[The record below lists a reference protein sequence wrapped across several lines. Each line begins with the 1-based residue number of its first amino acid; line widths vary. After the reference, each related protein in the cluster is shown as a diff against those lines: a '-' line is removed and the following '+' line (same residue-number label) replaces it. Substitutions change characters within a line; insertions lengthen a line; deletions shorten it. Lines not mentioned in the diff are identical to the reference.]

1 MYGVALLFVG
11 LSCIAVADVMDDAWS
26 APLAVVGAWVTV
38 AGIAVATY
46 NYGATQLTFNDPNDV
61 PRGKPTPAVEDFDE
75 PEFQKCKTL
84 ASGMGTPTPKG
95 DLKKSL
101 GEDQAAADD
110 LASDLRTQCKPK
122 KSPRAFYKAE
132 LPARERLWDDSPA
145 SMAFDSLLI
154 RALYA
159 HKIPDVSTGVV
170 DECPADRPNE
180 EQIKGF
186 LEAIMGREALLPSV
200 GTTVPLKVTCVL
212 LRGCKTLKDDVA
224 GVPMDRAI
232 LEIEFICVRD
242 GDVMGVHYEAHV
254 VSDPMSLIW
263 FNRLGELPSAD
274 AYSCTT
280 LPRRAA

>member
-11 LSCIAVADVMDDAWS
+11 LSCIAVADVLDSVWT
-26 APLAVVGAWVTV
+26 APLAMVGAWITV
-38 AGIAVATY
+38 AGIAVGTY
-46 NYGATQLTFNDPNDV
+46 SYGRTQSTFYDPADV
-61 PRGKPTPAVEDFDE
+61 PRGKPTPAIEDFGT
-75 PEFQKCKTL
+75 PEFTRCKTL
-84 ASGMGTPTPKG
+84 ASGMGTPTPKT
-95 DLKKSL
+95 
-101 GEDQAAADD
+101 D
-110 LASDLRTQCKPK
+110 LAATLGVDKVPTGRPDLRTQCKRK
-122 KSPRAFYKAE
+122 NSRAFYKAE

-212 LRGCKTLKDDVA
+212 LRGCKTLKDYVLRI
-224 GVPMDRAI
+224 PHDRAL

-254 VSDPMSLIW
+254 VSDPMSLVW

-280 LPRRAA
+280 LPRRAV

>member
-1 MYGVALLFVG
+1 MLGVALLFVG
-11 LSCIAVADVMDDAWS
+11 LSCIAVADVLDGVWT
-26 APLAVVGAWVTV
+26 APLAMAGAWITV

-46 NYGATQLTFNDPNDV
+46 KYGLTKGTFYDPNDV
-61 PRGKPTPAVEDFDE
+61 PIGRPTPAVEDFE
-75 PEFQKCKTL
+75 KPEFQKCRTL
-84 ASGMGTPTPKG
+84 ASGMGTPAPK
-95 DLKKSL
+95 DYKSL
-101 GEDQAAADD
+101 GKDEAI
-110 LASDLRTQCKPK
+110 SEDLRTQCKPK
-122 KSPRAFYKAE
+122 RPKPLYKAE

-212 LRGCKTLKDDVA
+212 LRGCKTLKDYVLR
-224 GVPMDRAI
+224 VPHDRAL

-242 GDVMGVHYEAHV
+242 GDVMGVHYEAHI
-254 VSDPMSLIW
+254 VSDPMSLVW

-274 AYSCTT
+274 AHSCTT
-280 LPRRAA
+280 LPRRAV

>member
-1 MYGVALLFVG
+1 MYAVLLLFVG
-11 LSCIAVADVMDDAWS
+11 LSCVAVADVLEGKWT
-26 APLAVVGAWVTV
+26 PLLAVVGAWITV
-38 AGIAVATY
+38 AGIAVATHR
-46 NYGATQLTFNDPNDV
+46 YGLSKSTFYDPGDV
-61 PRGKPTPAVEDFDE
+61 PSGRPTPAVEDFE
-75 PEFQKCKTL
+75 KCRTL
-84 ASGMGTPTPKG
+84 ASGLGTPAPKG
-95 DLKKSL
+95 DKRT
-101 GEDQAAADD
+101 GEDEAMG
-110 LASDLRTQCKPK
+110 SEDLRTQCAPK
-122 KSPRAFYKAE
+122 RSRKAFYKAE

-159 HKIPDVSTGVV
+159 HRIPDVSTGVV

-212 LRGCKTLKDDVA
+212 LRGCKTLKDDVH

-232 LEIEFICVRD
+232 MEIEFICVRD

-254 VSDPMSLIW
+254 VSDPMSLLW

>member
-11 LSCIAVADVMDDAWS
+11 LSCIAVADVLDGAWT
-26 APLAVVGAWVTV
+26 APLAMAGAWIAV

-46 NYGATQLTFNDPNDV
+46 NYGLTKSTFYDPNDV
-61 PRGKPTPAVEDFDE
+61 PTGMPTPAVE
-75 PEFQKCKTL
+75 EFQKCKTL
-84 ASGMGTPTPKG
+84 SSGMGTPTPRDG
-95 DLKKSL
+95 VKSL
-101 GEDQAAADD
+101 GVDKDIPSDQT
-110 LASDLRTQCKPK
+110 DLRTQCKPK
-122 KSPRAFYKAE
+122 RSPKAFYKAE

-145 SMAFDSLLI
+145 SMAFDSMLI

-170 DECPADRPNE
+170 DECPVDRPNE

-212 LRGCKTLKDDVA
+212 LRGCKTLKDYVLR
-224 GVPMDRAI
+224 VPHDRAI
-232 LEIEFICVRD
+232 MEIEFICVRD

-254 VSDPMSLIW
+254 VSDPMSLVW

-280 LPRRAA
+280 LPRRVV

>member
-1 MYGVALLFVG
+1 MGKNMYGVSLLFVG
-11 LSCIAVADVMDDAWS
+11 LSCLAVADVMDAAWS
-26 APLAVVGAWVTV
+26 AALAVVGAWITV
-38 AGIAVATY
+38 AGIAVSTY
-46 NYGATQLTFNDPNDV
+46 NYGTTQMTFYDPNDV
-61 PRGKPTPAVEDFDE
+61 PWGRPTPAVEDFE
-75 PEFQKCKTL
+75 KCKTL
-84 ASGMGTPTPKG
+84 ASGMGTPTPKI
-95 DLKKSL
+95 KKSL
-101 GEDQAAADD
+101 GEDQALTGEA
-110 LASDLRTQCKPK
+110 DLRTQCKPK
-122 KSPRAFYKAE
+122 TPRAFYKAE

-159 HKIPDVSTGVV
+159 HKIPDVTTGVV

-180 EQIKGF
+180 VQIKGF

>member
-26 APLAVVGAWVTV
+26 AGLAVVGAWITV

-46 NYGATQLTFNDPNDV
+46 NYGATKMTFFDHNEA
-61 PRGKPTPAVEDFDE
+61 PRGKPTPAVEDFE
-75 PEFQKCKTL
+75 KCKTL

-95 DLKKSL
+95 DLKKSF
-101 GEDQAAADD
+101 GDD
-110 LASDLRTQCKPK
+110 EGTSPDLRTQCKPK
-122 KSPRAFYKAE
+122 ARRAFYKAE

-212 LRGCKTLKDDVA
+212 LRGCKTLKDDVH

-280 LPRRAA
+280 LPRRAT

>member
-1 MYGVALLFVG
+1 MLGVALLFVG
-11 LSCIAVADVMDDAWS
+11 LSCIAVADVLDGVWT
-26 APLAVVGAWVTV
+26 APLAMAGAWITV
-38 AGIAVATY
+38 AGIAMATY
-46 NYGATQLTFNDPNDV
+46 NYGLTKSTFYDPNDV
-61 PRGKPTPAVEDFDE
+61 PTGRPTPAVEDFAK

-84 ASGMGTPTPKG
+84 ASGMGTPTPKA
-95 DLKKSL
+95 DARQSL
-101 GEDQAAADD
+101 GADKDIPAAE
-110 LASDLRTQCKPK
+110 SDLRTQCKPK
-122 KSPRAFYKAE
+122 KPKAFYKAE

-159 HKIPDVSTGVV
+159 HKIPDVSTLVV

-180 EQIKGF
+180 EQIRGF

-212 LRGCKTLKDDVA
+212 LRGCKTLKDFVLK
-224 GVPMDRAI
+224 VPHDRAI
-232 LEIEFICVRD
+232 LEVEFICVRD
-242 GDVMGVHYEAHV
+242 GDVMGVHYEAHI
-254 VSDPMSLIW
+254 VSDPMSLVW

-280 LPRRAA
+280 LPRRAV